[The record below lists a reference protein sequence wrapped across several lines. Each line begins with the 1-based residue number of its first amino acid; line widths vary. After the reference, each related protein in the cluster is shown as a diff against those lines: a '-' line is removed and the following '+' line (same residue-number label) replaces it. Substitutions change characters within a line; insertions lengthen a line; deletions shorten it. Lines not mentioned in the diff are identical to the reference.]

1 MVWRGYEP
9 GKPYYLGGQ
18 RVAFTQ
24 DVLRALARIDPH
36 GRHFKAIEKGRIAPR
51 GQANGLVPSQE
62 PSYVLKTKV
71 LGHGG
76 GVRVHGWHL
85 EDGTLLFDLITR
97 H

>member
-18 RVAFTQ
+18 RV
-24 DVLRALARIDPH
+24 
-36 GRHFKAIEKGRIAPR
+36 EKGRIAPR

-62 PSYVLKTKV
+62 PGYVLKTKV

-76 GVRVHGWHL
+76 GVRVHGRHL